1 MRKYVYTKFNCYLT
15 PGRQLRSA
23 LEAQVFWLLMLNLA
37 QWQPSLNP
45 ANRLLSGC
53 GWDLPA
59 PVTVTKKLVPGT
71 VATFLT
77 MGAAGSIG
85 QVGVVPMGPVLG
97 NGVRVGAPAKI
108 IGDFSI
114 LGMARPAL
122 L

>member
-1 MRKYVYTKFNCYLT
+1 
-15 PGRQLRSA
+15 
-23 LEAQVFWLLMLNLA
+23 MLNLA

-53 GWDLPA
+53 GWDVPA
-59 PVTVTKKLVPGT
+59 PVLTVTKKLVPGT
-71 VATFLT
+71 VATFST

-97 NGVRVGAPAKI
+97 NGGRVGAPAKI

-122 L
+122 LSQIEC